1 MAKNPP
7 ITFSDVFALKFAHIK
22 VKNWEEK
29 KKLILANM
37 SKVKRE
43 DIPRGEFLETN
54 YHEFKKGDDLDPM
67 NVTSIL
73 EEELGEFMLQ
83 IGGVVQVNMSWIERS
98 TKGMSHSIHNHG
110 ALGYSAACYVT
121 YDSEKHTPTQFVA
134 PFCNPI
140 NGDILQYEPPNVKE
154 GDLVLFPSYLLHYT
168 RPNTSDSERIVLSFN
183 LNCYEK

>member
-37 SKVKRE
+37 SEVKRE

-54 YHEFKKGDDLDPM
+54 YHELKKGSDSDPM

-98 TKGMSHSIHNHG
+98 TKGMHHNIHNHG
-110 ALGYSAACYVT
+110 STGYSAACYVC
-121 YDSEKHTPTQFVA
+121 YNSNIHSPTQFVS
-134 PFCNPI
+134 PFNNPI
-140 NGDILQYEPPNVKE
+140 TGEVIHYAPDVEE
-154 GDLVLFPSYLLHYT
+154 GHLILFPSFIHHYT
-168 RPNTSDSERIVLSFN
+168 TPNQTDVERIVLSFN
-183 LNCYEK
+183 LKCY